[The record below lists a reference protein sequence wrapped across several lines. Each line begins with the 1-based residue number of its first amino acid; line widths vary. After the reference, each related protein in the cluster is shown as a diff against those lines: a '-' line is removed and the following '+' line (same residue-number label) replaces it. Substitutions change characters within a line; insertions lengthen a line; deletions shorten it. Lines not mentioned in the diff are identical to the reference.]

1 MKLKVLLLVIAILC
15 LSVFVVACGE
25 DDTTTAGETPD
36 GTTTAA
42 TTTKETT
49 KKTTKVTSCKCTT
62 TVATTTIVP
71 AELIAK
77 LPAKLPDNSTYD
89 IHTRIGLDAEADYLS
104 ISGNYQNLKFT
115 ADGAIHGNGLSME
128 VNPADSA
135 PRVQAFIDLLDPFMP
150 EGVKGI
156 MWHVDFSAAAPVDGK
171 PMCTSTTINVNNYRA
186 NHGGTGTA
194 KGYYYKDGAWVET
207 TNVNACR
214 MEIPNN
220 FKGWVY
226 IPLSEYWKSGSSD
239 ASGDLFDASTKLGLS
254 NVIISNI
261 RLYTDGYEMVAGKP
275 IIFDEV
281 LYVK

>member
-1 MKLKVLLLVIAILC
+1 MKLKTLLLVLAILC
-15 LSVFVVACGE
+15 VSLFVVACGDE
-25 DDTTTAGETPD
+25 DTTTTTAETPEN
-36 GTTTAA
+36 TTAAA

-49 KKTTKVTSCKCTT
+49 TKATTTKKTTVTTT
-62 TVATTTIVP
+62 TVTTTLDP
-71 AELIAK
+71 NYKNL
-77 LPAKLPDNSTYD
+77 LPAKLPDGSTFD
-89 IHTRIGLDAEADYLS
+89 IHTRIGLDSADDYVN

-115 ADGAIHGNGLSME
+115 TDGAIYGNGLSME

-135 PRVQAFIDLLDPFMP
+135 PRVQAFIDLLDPFTP

-156 MWHVDFSAAAPVDGK
+156 MWHVDFSAAAPVADK

-186 NHGGTGTA
+186 NHGGAGTA
-194 KGYYYKDGAWVET
+194 KGYYFKDGAWVET

-214 MEIPNN
+214 MEIPAN

-226 IPLSEYWKSGSSD
+226 IPLSEYWKSGSTDS
-239 ASGDLFDASTKLGLS
+239 AGDLYDAGTKLGLG
-254 NVIISNI
+254 NVFVQNI

-281 LYVK
+281 LYLK

>member
-1 MKLKVLLLVIAILC
+1 MKLKTLLLVLAILC
-15 LSVFVVACGE
+15 VSLFVVACGDE
-25 DDTTTAGETPD
+25 DTTTAGETPD

-49 KKTTKVTSCKCTT
+49 KKTTKVTSDRRTT

-115 ADGAIHGNGLSME
+115 ADGAIFGNGLSME
-128 VNPADSA
+128 VNPQDQY
-135 PRVQAFIDLLDPFMP
+135 PRVQAFIDLLDPFAP

-156 MWHVDFSAAAPVDGK
+156 MWYVDFSAAVPVSST

-186 NHGGTGTA
+186 NHGGAGTA
-194 KGYYYKDGAWVET
+194 KGYYYKDGAWIET

-214 MEIPNN
+214 MEIPDN

-226 IPLSEYWKSGSSD
+226 VPLSEYWKGGSSD
-239 ASGDLFDASTKLGLS
+239 ASGDLFDGTTKLGLS
-254 NVIISNI
+254 NVIVTNI